1 MKRLLLLLILLVSI
15 LAGSSLAGVI
25 VIGSLARTA
34 TIKPGDPFEGVI
46 FLKNTGTQSAETRI
60 SQTDYLCHADGSNEY
75 GEPGKLPRSNADWIT
90 VSPTRLKI
98 APGETLPVRYKGR
111 APADPKLCG
120 TFWSMIMV
128 EPSSA
133 PAIAPDGKV
142 DQVAVGLQTTI
153 RFAIQIVT
161 EVGKTG
167 TRSLKVQ
174 EKRIAQG
181 GGKRAL
187 QLDIANDG
195 ERLLVPM
202 MTVELF
208 DRRGASIGRFEAGRS
223 RIYPTCSVRAKVDLT
238 DVPPGKYAAMV
249 LLDSGDAQVMGAQ
262 YDLEIIPDAPSPV
275 PVVPFVL
282 NELQGAR

>member
-1 MKRLLLLLILLVSI
+1 MKRLLLLI
-15 LAGSSLAGVI
+15 LAICTLAGFSHAGVI
-25 VIGSLARTA
+25 VIGNLARTT

-46 FLKNTGTQSAETRI
+46 FLKNTGHQMADTRV
-60 SQTDYLCHADGSNEY
+60 SQADYLFHADGSNEY
-75 GEPGKLPRSNADWIT
+75 GEPGRTPRSNAGWIT

-111 APADPKLCG
+111 APADPKLQG

-133 PAIAPDGKV
+133 PAITPDGKV
-142 DQVAVGLQTTI
+142 DQIAVGLQTSI

-161 EVGKTG
+161 ELGKGG
-167 TRSLKVQ
+167 TRSLQVQ
-174 EKRIAQG
+174 DKRIVQG
-181 GGKRAL
+181 EGKRAL

-208 DRRGASIGRFEAGRS
+208 DRRGASIGRFDAGRA
-223 RIYPTCSVRAKVDLT
+223 RIYPTCSVRAKVDLN
-238 DVPPGKYAAMV
+238 DVPVGKYTAMV

-262 YDLEIIPDAPSPV
+262 YDLEIAPYVPDKLPSAPLV
-275 PVVPFVL
+275 K
-282 NELQGAR
+282 NEAGSAR